1 MTTNTADI
9 GVPAARLPLSL
20 RLAVRQLR
28 GGLRGL
34 YILIACVAL
43 GVAAIVGVGGIGDAI
58 TAALDDHGREIL
70 GGDLAMA
77 RMHLRASAAERA
89 IIDRFGRTGEVATLR
104 AMARIP
110 ALSAT
115 DKGKQALVE
124 VKAVDAVYPLTG
136 QLLLKGGATLAEA
149 LKRPNTAV
157 CDPLLLD
164 RLGLKIGDKIHVGAA
179 EIEITGTI
187 QSEPDK
193 LSGQA
198 IYGPRLLVAMP
209 TLEAAGLAAEGSL
222 IRWQYKIVPEPAKA
236 VGIKAL
242 AKDLSAELANGGFQ
256 TATRLDP
263 IPGARKAI
271 ERLGQFLTLVGFTTL
286 GIGGL
291 GVANAVASHLVRM
304 RKTIATLRSL
314 GAGDGQVFGI
324 YLAQIL
330 LLTVLGI
337 ALGMLLGTFVPDLAI
352 AGLGQLAP
360 VDIRAVHRPATYAI
374 AAAFG
379 LLIALLFTLWPLG
392 RAEQMKATALFR
404 DEIAPIRLGL
414 PRWPYIAATALLFA
428 ASFGLLLMQASD
440 RMIAVYSAG
449 GLILVAALLLVAGW
463 LIEVAVARLPK
474 FGPPPVRIALG
485 NISGPQSLAR
495 PIMLSLGLGLGLLT
509 ALSLVDN
516 SLETELKTSAPARA
530 PNYYLL
536 DLGRTQGPE
545 LAALLERIAPGA
557 AIDAKPMLRGRVVS
571 LKGTPV
577 EQLKATRETEWFLQ
591 GDRGLTYATEPP
603 PNDKLIT
610 GDWWAKDYSGPPLVS
625 LDEEIARGFGL
636 VIGDTLVVN
645 VLGRPIE
652 ARISN
657 LRKPAWERLAMNFTM
672 ILSPNPLK
680 SAPHNLMGT
689 ITYPTPLS
697 PAKEGELLQAIA
709 DTFPGTAAIR
719 VKDGL
724 DLAAAVLDKVVAA
737 IRIAALVTLSAG
749 SLVLAGAMTAARRRR
764 SYQAVMLK
772 VLGAGTGTVV
782 ATMMTEY
789 GLLALAAATVALG
802 LGVLSAW
809 TILHY
814 AMQIAFVFSWT
825 SILASAGIALG
836 LVLIFGLFGTY
847 QVLRARPMP
856 LLRSE

>member
-1 MTTNTADI
+1 MTAKPADSI
-9 GVPAARLPLSL
+9 VPAARLPLAL
-20 RLAVRQLR
+20 RLALRQFR

-34 YILIACVAL
+34 YILVACIAL

-70 GGDLAMA
+70 GGDLAVA
-77 RMHLRASAAERA
+77 RMHLRATAAERTS
-89 IIDRFGRTGEVATLR
+89 IDTFGRSAEVATLR

-110 ALSAT
+110 ASGS

-124 VKAVDAVYPLTG
+124 VKAVDAAYPLTG
-136 QLLLKGGATLAEA
+136 QLLLNGGGTLADA
-149 LKRPNTAV
+149 LLRPNTAV
-157 CDPLLLD
+157 CDPLLLE
-164 RLGLKIGDKIHVGAA
+164 RLGLKLGDKIHLGAA
-179 EIEITGTI
+179 EIELSGTI
-187 QSEPDK
+187 LSEPDK

-222 IRWQYKIVPEPAKA
+222 IRWQYKIVPENSKSDD
-236 VGIKAL
+236 VKAL
-242 AKDLSAELANGGFQ
+242 TTQLSGRLSNAGFQ

-263 IPGARKAI
+263 IPGARRAV

-314 GAGDGQVFGI
+314 GAGDGQVFAI

-330 LLTVLGI
+330 VLTLLGIVLG
-337 ALGMLLGTFVPDLAI
+337 MVLGTFVPDLAI

-360 VDIRAVHRPATYAI
+360 VDIRPVHQPATYAV

-379 LLIALLFTLWPLG
+379 LLIALMFTLWPLG

-404 DEIAPIRLGL
+404 DEIAPIRQGL
-414 PRWPYIAATALLFA
+414 PRWPYIAATAALFVA
-428 ASFGLLLMQASD
+428 AFGLLLLRASD
-440 RMIAVYSAG
+440 RWIAVYCAG

-463 LIEVAVARLPK
+463 LIERAVARMPR
-474 FGPPPVRIALG
+474 FGPPALRIALG
-485 NISGPQSLAR
+485 NIAGPQSLAR

-536 DLGRTQGPE
+536 DLGRTQLGD
-545 LAALLERIAPGA
+545 LTALLDRVAPGA
-557 AIDAKPMLRGRVVS
+557 TIDAKPMLRGRVVS
-571 LKGTPV
+571 LKGAPV
-577 EQLKATRETEWFLQ
+577 ELVKGTRETEWFLQ
-591 GDRGLTYATEPP
+591 GDRGLTYASEPP
-603 PNDKLIT
+603 ANDKLIA
-610 GDWWAKDYSGPPLVS
+610 GEWWAKDYTGPPLVS

-636 VIGDTLVVN
+636 AIGDSLVVN

-652 ARISN
+652 ARIAN
-657 LRKPAWERLAMNFTM
+657 LRKPAWERLTMNFTM
-672 ILSPNPLK
+672 ILSPAPLK
-680 SAPHNLMGT
+680 GAPHNLMGT
-689 ITYPTPLS
+689 ITYPVPL
-697 PAKEGELLQAIA
+697 PPDKEGQLLQAIA

-724 DLAAAVLDKVVAA
+724 DLAASILDKVVMA
-737 IRIAALVTLSAG
+737 IRVAALVTLSAG

-772 VLGAGTGTVV
+772 VLGATTGNVV
-782 ATMMTEY
+782 ATMMVEY

-802 LGVLSAW
+802 LGVVSAW
-809 TILHY
+809 LVLHY
-814 AMQIAFVFSWT
+814 AMQIPFLFSWT
-825 SILASAGIALG
+825 SILSSAGIALG
-836 LVLIFGLFGTY
+836 LVLVFGLFGTY
-847 QVLRARPMP
+847 QVLHARPMP

>member
-1 MTTNTADI
+1 MTKLVVSKVTQNV
-9 GVPAARLPLSL
+9 GRMPLAL
-20 RLAVRQLR
+20 RLALRQFR

-34 YILIACVAL
+34 YILIACVTL

-70 GGDLAMA
+70 GGDLAVA
-77 RMHLRASAAERA
+77 RMHLRATAQERA
-89 IIDRFGRTGEVATLR
+89 KIAAFGQTGEVATLR
-104 AMARIP
+104 AMARTP
-110 ALSAT
+110 
-115 DKGKQALVE
+115 GKQALVE
-124 VKAVDAVYPLTG
+124 VKAVDAAYPLTG
-136 QLLLKGGATLAEA
+136 QLLLTGGASLAEA

-157 CDPLLLD
+157 CDPLLLE
-164 RLGLKIGDKIHVGAA
+164 RLGLKIGDKIALGSA
-179 EIEITGTI
+179 EIELTGTI

-198 IYGPRLLVAMP
+198 IYGPRLLVAMA

-222 IRWQYKIVPEPAKA
+222 IRWHYKVVPPPAKA
-236 VGIKAL
+236 ADIKAL
-242 AKDLSAELANGGFQ
+242 ATRISADLASGGFQ

-263 IPGARKAI
+263 IPGARRAV
-271 ERLGQFLTLVGFTTL
+271 ERLGQFLTLVGVTTL
-286 GIGGL
+286 AIGGL
-291 GVANAVASHLVRM
+291 GVANAVASHLIRM

-314 GAGDGQVFGI
+314 GASDGQVFGI

-330 LLTVLGI
+330 ILTILGI
-337 ALGMLLGTFVPDLAI
+337 ALGMLLGTFVPGLAI
-352 AGLGQLAP
+352 AGLGQFAP

-392 RAEQMKATALFR
+392 RAEQMKATTLFR
-404 DEIAPIRLGL
+404 DEIAPIVQGL
-414 PRWPYIAATALLFA
+414 PRWPYVAATAALFA
-428 ASFGLLLMQASD
+428 AVFGLLLLQASD

-449 GLILVAALLLVAGW
+449 GLILVSALLLAAGA
-463 LIEVAVARLPK
+463 LIELGIGRLPK
-474 FGPPPVRIALG
+474 FGPPPLRVALG

-536 DLGRTQGPE
+536 DLGRTQLPE
-545 LAALLERIAPGA
+545 LTALLDRIAPGA
-557 AIDAKPMLRGRVVS
+557 VIDAKPMLRGRVVS
-571 LKGTPV
+571 LNGVPV
-577 EQLKATRETEWFLQ
+577 ERVKIPREAEWFLQ
-591 GDRGLTYATEPP
+591 GDRGLTYANEPP
-603 PNDKLIT
+603 ADDKLT
-610 GDWWAKDYSGPPLVS
+610 KGAWWAKDYAGPALVS
-625 LDEEIARGFGL
+625 LDEDIARSFGL
-636 VIGDTLVVN
+636 AIGDSMIVN

-652 ARISN
+652 ARIAN
-657 LRKPAWERLAMNFTM
+657 LRKVAWERVAMNFTM
-672 ILSPNPLK
+672 VLSPSPLK
-680 SAPHNLMGT
+680 AAPHNLMGS
-689 ITYPTPLS
+689 ITYPAPLN
-697 PAKEGELLQAIA
+697 PVKEGEVLQAIA

-719 VKDGL
+719 VRDGL
-724 DLAAAVLDKVVAA
+724 DLAAAILDKVVMA

-764 SYQAVMLK
+764 SYQAVLLK

-789 GLLALAAATVALG
+789 GLLALAAALVALG
-802 LGVLSAW
+802 LGTLAAW
-809 TILHY
+809 ALLHY
-814 AMQIAFVFSWT
+814 AMQIAFVFSWA
-825 SILASAGIALG
+825 SILSSAGIALG

>member
-1 MTTNTADI
+1 MTTDTADNS
-9 GVPAARLPLSL
+9 GPTLRWPLAL

-70 GGDLAMA
+70 GGDLAVA
-77 RMHLRASAAERA
+77 RMHLRATAAERA
-89 IIDRFGRTGEVATLR
+89 IIDRYGRAGEVATLR

-110 ALSAT
+110 AASAA

-124 VKAVDAVYPLTG
+124 LKAVDAAYPLTG
-136 QLLLKGGATLAEA
+136 QVLLDGGVTLADA

-157 CDPLLLD
+157 CDPLLLV
-164 RLGLKIGDKIHVGAA
+164 RLGLKVGDTVNVGAA
-179 EIEITGTI
+179 KIEIVGTI

-198 IYGPRLLVAMP
+198 IYGPRLLVAMA
-209 TLEAAGLAAEGSL
+209 TLEAAGLASEGSL
-222 IRWQYKIVPEPAKA
+222 IRWQYKIVPEPARAADVKT
-236 VGIKAL
+236 L
-242 AKDLSAELANGGFQ
+242 AAQLSADLNTGGFQ

-291 GVANAVASHLVRM
+291 GVANAVASHLIRM

-314 GAGDGQVFGI
+314 GARDGQVFGI

-337 ALGMLLGTFVPDLAI
+337 GLGMLLGTFVPEFAI

-374 AAAFG
+374 AGAFG

-392 RAEQMKATALFR
+392 RAEQMKASTLFR
-404 DEIAPIRLGL
+404 DEIAPIGQGL
-414 PRWPYIAATALLFA
+414 PRWPYIAATAALFA
-428 ASFGLLLMQASD
+428 AGFGLLLMQASD
-440 RMIAVYSAG
+440 RLIAAYSAG
-449 GLILVAALLLVAGW
+449 GLIVVAALLLLAGW
-463 LIEVAVARLPK
+463 LIELGVARLPK
-474 FGPPPVRIALG
+474 FGPPPLRIALG
-485 NISGPQSLAR
+485 NICGPQSLAR

-516 SLETELKTSAPARA
+516 SLETELKSSAPARA

-536 DLGRTQGPE
+536 DLQRTQRD
-545 LAALLERIAPGA
+545 ALTLLLDRIAPGA
-557 AIDAKPMLRGRVVS
+557 VIDAKPMLRGRVVS
-571 LKGTPV
+571 LKRVPV
-577 EQLKATRETEWFLQ
+577 EQLKASRETEWFLQ
-591 GDRGLTYATEPP
+591 GDRGLTYAAEPP
-603 PNDKLIT
+603 ANDMLTK
-610 GDWWAKDYSGPPLVS
+610 GDWWGADYAGPPLVS
-625 LDEEIARGFGL
+625 LDEEIAKGFGL
-636 VIGDTLVVN
+636 TIGDPLVVN

-652 ARISN
+652 ARIAN
-657 LRKPAWERLAMNFTM
+657 LRKVSWERMAMNFTM
-672 ILSPNPLK
+672 ILSPAALK
-680 SAPHNLMGT
+680 GAPHNLMGT
-689 ITYPTPLS
+689 ITYPAPLA
-697 PAKEGELLQAIA
+697 PAKEGEVLQAIA
-709 DTFPGTAAIR
+709 DSFPGTAAIR

-724 DLAAAVLDKVVAA
+724 DLAAAVLDKVVTA

-749 SLVLAGAMTAARRRR
+749 SLVLAGAITAARRCR

-782 ATMMTEY
+782 ATMMVEY
-789 GLLALAAATVALG
+789 GLLALAAASVALG

-809 TILHY
+809 VLLHY
-814 AMQIAFVFSWT
+814 AMQIPFLFSWT
-825 SILASAGIALG
+825 SILSSAGIALG

-847 QVLRARPMP
+847 QVLLARPMP